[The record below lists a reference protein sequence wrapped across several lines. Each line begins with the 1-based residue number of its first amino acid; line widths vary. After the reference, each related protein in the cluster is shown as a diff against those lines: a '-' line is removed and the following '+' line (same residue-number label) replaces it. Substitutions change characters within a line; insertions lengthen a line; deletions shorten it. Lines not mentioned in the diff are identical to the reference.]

1 MINVLLV
8 DDEPLAL
15 DVLSVYLEEDYPD
28 TVNVIGRVNNALE
41 ANEIIQNNEVDL
53 MFLDIQMP
61 QLNGLDF
68 LKILQNPPLTI
79 VTTAFSEFA
88 VEGYELDL
96 VDFLL
101 KPYSKERFS
110 RAMER
115 AQEILHNKTMEVDE
129 PDFIFIKSDKKYLK
143 VFYDDIYY
151 IEGLKD
157 YVIIKTNDK
166 KLVSLQTMKGLEERL
181 KKNNFTRIHRSYI
194 VNQDKIQT
202 VAGNSVEI
210 LIGTERI
217 MIPIG
222 KSFRDNIQDL
232 IQRNTL

>member
-15 DVLSVYLEEDYPD
+15 DVLSVYLEEEFADE
-28 TVNVIGRVNNALE
+28 VQIVGKAKNALE
-41 ANEIIQNNEVDL
+41 ANDLLQTCDVDL

-61 QLNGLDF
+61 QLSGLDF

-101 KPYSKERFS
+101 KPYSKERFKKAMD
-110 RAMER
+110 RAL
-115 AQEILHNKTMEVDE
+115 EILQNKIDE
-129 PDFIFIKSDKKYLK
+129 EEPEFIFIKSDKKYLK

-157 YVIIKTNDK
+157 YVIIKTNEK
-166 KLVSLQTMKGLEERL
+166 RLISLQTMKGLEKRL
-181 KKNNFTRIHRSYI
+181 LKHNFTRVHRSYI
-194 VNQDKIQT
+194 VNQGKIQT
-202 VAGNSVEI
+202 VTGNSLELNV
-210 LIGTERI
+210 GTERM

-222 KSFRDNIQDL
+222 KSYRDNIQDL
-232 IQRNTL
+232 IQKNTL